1 MTGSRTRA
9 VLRVIVGLT
18 VAGALCGAV
27 WAWLAP
33 PIHGVVALT
42 RSNERV
48 KAYLGNEADHF
59 FTAAALLVG
68 LLSVLAV
75 VAAVAVW
82 QWRRHRGPVMM
93 AALCIGS
100 VTAAAAAAGA
110 GAALVRWR
118 YGPIDVA
125 TVPVSEQNRVHYVT
139 EAPAVFFG
147 HTPLQV
153 ALTLLFP
160 AAVAALVYVLGAVSA
175 SRDDLGGWP
184 PVEPGAPATGR
195 TATEVDAPPVAPSSP
210 SP

>member
-1 MTGSRTRA
+1 MSRTHA
-9 VLRVIVGLT
+9 VLWVVVGLAA
-18 VAGALCGAV
+18 AGALCGAV

-68 LLSVLAV
+68 LLAVLVV

-93 AALCIGS
+93 AALCLGS
-100 VTAAAAAAGA
+100 VAASAAAVGV

-118 YGPIDVA
+118 YGHIDVA

-160 AAVAALVYVLGAVSA
+160 AAVAAIVYVLAAVST

-184 PVEPGAPATGR
+184 PVEPAAPVTGR
-195 TATEVDAPPVAPSSP
+195 TVTEVDAPPVAPSSP

>member
-1 MTGSRTRA
+1 MTRSRTHA
-9 VLRVIVGLT
+9 LLWVVIGLAA
-18 VAGALCGAV
+18 AGALCGAL

-42 RSNERV
+42 RSNDRV

-59 FTAAALLVG
+59 FTAAALMVG
-68 LLSVLAV
+68 MLCVLAV

-82 QWRRHRGPVMM
+82 QWRRHRGPAML
-93 AALCIGS
+93 AALCLGA
-100 VTAAAAAAGA
+100 VTAAAAAVGAGA
-110 GAALVRWR
+110 GLVRWR
-118 YGPIDVA
+118 YGHIDVA
-125 TVPVSEQNRVHYVT
+125 TVPVTESDRVHYVT

-160 AAVAALVYVLGAVSA
+160 AAVTAMVYVLGAVSTP
-175 SRDDLGGWP
+175 RDDLGGWP
-184 PVEPGAPATGR
+184 PIEPAPAATGR
-195 TATEVDAPPVAPSSP
+195 TETAVDAPPVAPSSP